1 MIIQELLTCQEVMR
15 LTGIRSRTTI
25 WRRIQR
31 GAFPAPLDFGAGRLR
46 WKSEDISDWVN
57 SLPKRRY

>member
-1 MIIQELLTCQEVMR
+1 MTIHELLTCQEVMQ

-31 GAFPAPLDFGAGRLR
+31 GSFPAPLDFGAGRLR
-46 WKSEDISDWVN
+46 WKSEEISDWLN

>member
-1 MIIQELLTCQEVMR
+1 MTIQELLTCQEVMQ

-25 WRRIQR
+25 WRRVQR
-31 GAFPAPLDFGAGRLR
+31 GSFPAPLDFGFGRLR
-46 WKSEDISDWVN
+46 WKAEDISEWVN

>member
-1 MIIQELLTCQEVMR
+1 MTIQELLTCQEVMQ

-31 GAFPAPLDFGAGRLR
+31 GAFPAPLDFGSGRLR
-46 WKSEDISDWVN
+46 WKSIDISDWVN